1 MSKFKEFKDRDRI
14 KAWESKIKRLY
25 AFENM
30 SEEDLK
36 YINLQFELYKNRKI
50 STFVFSFGLG
60 SIIYSVQNLSQG
72 YSKRLVYFILTSLAT
87 YNYLRFLNRKHYET
101 IINPYFEKYHI
112 K

>member
-30 SEEDLK
+30 SEDDLK
-36 YINLQFELYKNRKI
+36 YINMQFELYKNRKI
-50 STFVFSFGLG
+50 STFVLSFGVG
-60 SIIYSVQNLSQG
+60 SILYSVQRLSQG
-72 YSKRLVYFILTSLAT
+72 YGKRIVYFVITSGSI
-87 YNYLRFLNRKHYET
+87 YNYLRFQNRKHFET
-101 IINPYFEKYHI
+101 IITPYFEKYHI